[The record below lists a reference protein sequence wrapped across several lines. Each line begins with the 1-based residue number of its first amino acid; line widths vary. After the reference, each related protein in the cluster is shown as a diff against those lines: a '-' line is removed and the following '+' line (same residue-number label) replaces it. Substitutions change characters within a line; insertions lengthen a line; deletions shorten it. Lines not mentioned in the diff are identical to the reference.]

1 MFVDWG
7 RIIITANVNVSLTM
21 IANVSRKKSKLEM
34 KEVTI
39 STISALSTL

>member
-7 RIIITANVNVSLTM
+7 RIITANVNVSLIM